1 MAVQE
6 VSPSTLAEYEL
17 ELAAREAE
25 LNRREAAL
33 RRAQESRGDADERT
47 AVLDR
52 REIELERTLEVEAER
67 DRLRDEQARAVA
79 AGMRSEELT
88 EDAPPPK
95 KIEAG
100 TDWWSQQLGK
110 PLEAA

>member
-1 MAVQE
+1 LLEAVETQRVRLDEVVQE
-6 VSPSTLAEYEL
+6 YE
-17 ELAAREAE
+17 A
-25 LNRREAAL
+25 RRETL
-33 RRAQESRGDADERT
+33 KQ
-47 AVLDR
+47 
-52 REIELERTLEVEAER
+52 RTLEVEAER
-67 DRLRDEQARAVA
+67 DRLRDEQARVVEAV
-79 AGMRSEELT
+79 MRGEELT